1 MPEPASPS
9 VAPHPADRVLAGVG
23 LMLTGIF
30 FFALNDAMGKYL
42 VATFSV
48 GQVLL
53 IRSIAGLAVLTPFI
67 AREGRAAFTA
77 APRRGIQLLRA
88 VLLTLEVAAFYWA
101 LTSMPLADVM
111 TFYLAGPIYVTAMSP
126 FLLGEKVGWRRWSA
140 VAAGFIGVMIALDP
154 SGQSL
159 SPAALVAIAGSLMFS
174 MSMICTRL
182 VRGTSDI
189 ALITAQTAAALVFGA
204 VTSPFVWVAVS
215 WMDGALL
222 VLLGV
227 VATFAHFCINRALK
241 LAPASVVVPYQYTTI
256 VWAVLLGYVFF
267 GDVPSWHMVAGAAI
281 IIGAGIYIFFREQVR
296 GRQTAFADPP

>member
-1 MPEPASPS
+1 MPDRSPS
-9 VAPHPADRVLAGVG
+9 SVMSRTADRTLAGIG

-53 IRSIAGLAVLTPFI
+53 IRSAAGLAILAPFVW
-67 AREGRAAFTA
+67 REGRAVFTA
-77 APRRGIQLLRA
+77 APRRSIQLLRA

-111 TFYLAGPIYVTAMSP
+111 TFYLAGPIYVTALSP
-126 FLLGEKVGWRRWSA
+126 FLLGETVGWRRWSA
-140 VAAGFIGVMIALDP
+140 VAVGFVGVTIALNP
-154 SGQSL
+154 SAQTL
-159 SPAALVAIAGSLMFS
+159 SPAALIAIAGSLMFS

-189 ALITAQTAAALVFGA
+189 VLITAQTAAAFAFGA
-204 VTSPFVWVAVS
+204 VTTPFVWVAVS

-222 VLLGV
+222 ILLGV

-241 LAPASVVVPYQYTTI
+241 LAPASAVVPYQYTSI
-256 VWAVLLGYVFF
+256 VWAVLLGYLFF

-281 IIGAGIYIFFREQVR
+281 IVGAGIYIFLREQVR
-296 GRQTAFADPP
+296 GRQVSFADPP

>member
-1 MPEPASPS
+1 MVSIAPPGPS
-9 VAPHPADRVLAGVG
+9 ERHAALAGIG
-23 LMLTGIF
+23 LMVAGIF
-30 FFALNDAMGKYL
+30 LFAVNDALGKWL
-42 VATFSV
+42 VATYSV

-53 IRSIAGLAVLTPFI
+53 IRSIAGLAVLAPFI
-67 AREGRAAFTA
+67 VREGRAAFTA

-111 TFYLAGPIYVTAMSP
+111 TFYLAGPVYVTAMSP
-126 FLLGEKVGWRRWSA
+126 FLLGEKIGWRRWSA
-140 VAAGFIGVMIALDP
+140 VAAGFVGVMIALNP
-154 SGQSL
+154 SAQSL

-189 ALITAQTAAALVFGA
+189 ALIAAQTAAALVFGA

-267 GDVPSWHMVAGAAI
+267 GDVPSWHMIAGAAT

>member
-1 MPEPASPS
+1 VSRAT
-9 VAPHPADRVLAGVG
+9 DRTLAGIG

-53 IRSIAGLAVLTPFI
+53 IRSAAGLAMLAPFI
-67 AREGRAAFTA
+67 WREGATVFTA
-77 APRRGIQLLRA
+77 APRRAIQLVRA

-111 TFYLAGPIYVTAMSP
+111 TFYLAGPIYVTALSP
-126 FLLGEKVGWRRWSA
+126 FLLGEKIGWRRWSA
-140 VAAGFIGVMIALDP
+140 VAVGFVGVMIALNP
-154 SGQSL
+154 SAQTL
-159 SPAALVAIAGSLMFS
+159 SPAALIAIVGSLMFS

-189 ALITAQTAAALVFGA
+189 VLITAQTAAALAFGA
-204 VTSPFVWVAVS
+204 ATSPFVWVAVS
-215 WMDGALL
+215 WTDGALL

-241 LAPASVVVPYQYTTI
+241 LAAASAVVPYQYTTI
-256 VWAVLLGYVFF
+256 VWAVLLGYLFF

-281 IIGAGIYIFFREQVR
+281 IIGAGIYIFLREQVR
-296 GRQTAFADPP
+296 GRQTSFGDPP

>member
-1 MPEPASPS
+1 
-9 VAPHPADRVLAGVG
+9 
-23 LMLTGIF
+23 MLTGIF

-53 IRSIAGLAVLTPFI
+53 IRSAAGLAMLAPFI
-67 AREGRAAFTA
+67 WREGATVFTA
-77 APRRGIQLLRA
+77 APRRAIQLLRA

-111 TFYLAGPIYVTAMSP
+111 TFYLAGPIYVTALSP
-126 FLLGEKVGWRRWSA
+126 FLLGEKIGWRRWSA
-140 VAAGFIGVMIALDP
+140 VAVGFVGVMIALNP
-154 SGQSL
+154 SAQTL
-159 SPAALVAIAGSLMFS
+159 SPAALIAIAGSLMFS

-189 ALITAQTAAALVFGA
+189 VLITAQTAAALAFGA
-204 VTSPFVWVAVS
+204 ATSPFVWVAVS
-215 WMDGALL
+215 WTDGALL

-241 LAPASVVVPYQYTTI
+241 LAAASAVVPYQYTTI
-256 VWAVLLGYVFF
+256 VWAVLLGYLFF

-281 IIGAGIYIFFREQVR
+281 IIGAGIYIFLREQVR
-296 GRQTAFADPP
+296 GRQTSFGDPP

>member
-1 MPEPASPS
+1 MPEPASSS

-53 IRSIAGLAVLTPFI
+53 IRSAAGLAMLAPFI
-67 AREGRAAFTA
+67 WREGATVFTA
-77 APRRGIQLLRA
+77 APRRAIQLVRA

-111 TFYLAGPIYVTAMSP
+111 TFYLAGPIYVTALSP
-126 FLLGEKVGWRRWSA
+126 FLLGEKIGWRRWSA
-140 VAAGFIGVMIALDP
+140 VAVGFVGVMIALNP
-154 SGQSL
+154 SAQTL
-159 SPAALVAIAGSLMFS
+159 SPAALIAIVGSLMFS

-189 ALITAQTAAALVFGA
+189 VLITAQTAAALAFGA
-204 VTSPFVWVAVS
+204 ATSPFVWVAVS
-215 WMDGALL
+215 WTDGALL

-241 LAPASVVVPYQYTTI
+241 LAAASAVVPYQYTTI
-256 VWAVLLGYVFF
+256 VWAVLLGYLFF

-281 IIGAGIYIFFREQVR
+281 IIGAGIYIFLREQVR
-296 GRQTAFADPP
+296 GRQTSFGDPP